1 MFAVILILA
10 DDDIEIV
17 TLLYETQSKKMYNIA
32 FRILNKPED
41 AEEALYEAFLRI
53 MDNVERINGLPYS
66 ARAPFCATIVK
77 NISKNMLRG
86 KNLQLSFDEV
96 AYSVADSNPD
106 PQQDFFARIDS
117 AYLTQ
122 SINSLNPRDKNI
134 ILMKWAKKMK
144 YKEIGQILGISED
157 AAMKRGQ
164 RALKRLQTIYFKES
178 SYEKQF

>member
-53 MDNVERINGLPYS
+53 MDNVERIKGLPYS

-96 AYSVADSNPD
+96 AYSVADSKRVSHENIGST
-106 PQQDFFARIDS
+106 FLTLRIFRPC
-117 AYLTQ
+117 L
-122 SINSLNPRDKNI
+122 IVC
-134 ILMKWAKKMK
+134 
-144 YKEIGQILGISED
+144 IGS
-157 AAMKRGQ
+157 M
-164 RALKRLQTIYFKES
+164 YS
-178 SYEKQF
+178 PEKHT

>member
-1 MFAVILILA
+1 MLTILLMLA

-17 TLLYETQSKKMYNIA
+17 TSLYETQNKKMYNIA

-53 MDNVERINGLPYS
+53 MDNIERIKGLPYS
-66 ARAPFCATIVK
+66 ARAPFCVTIVK

-86 KNLQLSFDEV
+86 KNLQLGFDEI
-96 AYSVADSNPD
+96 AYSVADLDPD
-106 PQQDFFARIDS
+106 PQQNFFTRIDS
-117 AYLTQ
+117 VYLSQ
-122 SINSLNPRDKNI
+122 SINSLNPRDKDI
-134 ILMKWAKKMK
+134 ILMKWAKKMR

-178 SYEKQF
+178 SYE